1 MLSGLFRYERALVRS
16 DWRGTTPYNGRISV
30 LWRIWWT
37 VLVRECDSMMWL
49 GSLTLHFIRKDVVTP
64 LLILEW
70 RQSTFS
76 ILTSCLLITLTIH
89 DLKEQRLIL
98 ITRRL
103 DAHRPIIFPGREPRL
118 NFLLRAKFVKFLVSN
133 SCLSYLI
140 DTHVFIKG
148 GKFFLCLDKIV
159 TWAPISREKCGV
171 RRTSRFTTTNNGCCW
186 WGSGTLCDVTFHTVC
201 RCNVILS

>member
-1 MLSGLFRYERALVRS
+1 MLSRLFRYERALVRS

-37 VLVRECDSMMWL
+37 VLVWECDSMVWL
-49 GSLTLHFIRKDVVTP
+49 GSLTLHFIRENIVTP

-76 ILTSCLLITLTIH
+76 ILTSCLLITLAIH
-89 DLKEQRLIL
+89 DLKEQWLIL

-118 NFLLRAKFVKFLVSN
+118 NFLLRTKFVEFLVSD
-133 SCLSYLI
+133 SRLSYLI
-140 DTHVFIKG
+140 DTHVFIKRG
-148 GKFFLCLDKIV
+148 EFFLCLDKIV
-159 TWAPISREKCGV
+159 TLAPISREKCGV
-171 RRTSRFTTTNNGCCW
+171 RRISRFTPTNNGCSW
-186 WGSGTLCDVTFHTVC
+186 WRSGTLSDVIYAAC